1 MTDYATVKVYAC
13 TPDGREFDAWPVSF
27 RTTWMHDYDS
37 GWEVEARWHRVY
49 LGRFEITRAIAVL
62 MFGDLAV
69 EEIEADAARELIK
82 QRCDI
87 LEAAE

>member
-1 MTDYATVKVYAC
+1 MTDYATVPIYAC
-13 TPDGREFDAWPVSF
+13 TPCGFERDAWPVSF
-27 RTTWMHDYDS
+27 RTTWMHDYDT
-37 GWEVEARWHRVY
+37 GWEVEARWHRAY
-49 LGRFEITRAIAVL
+49 IGRFEITRAVAAL
-62 MFGDLAV
+62 MFNL